1 MILRLQSFF
10 AGLLAL
16 LVAALLAL
24 APASAKPASG
34 GYQDFE
40 PVALEHQQH
49 IQLSSLGNFDY
60 HAKIASEC
68 CNATNRTVKVNVSD
82 VRRGTPEYDA
92 LNNPKSNTTT
102 ELSNGTTF
110 KTGEG
115 GYVDE
120 VTYRPVDSPAV
131 RDARQTAVGKEGI
144 AGDVGGHIQACRHG
158 GTCDRFNLFP
168 QNSNFN
174 NSAYKRWEN
183 EITRSLQNGDDV
195 GNVTV
200 RLNRADPH
208 NPRPDSLTIEYEIN
222 GVPFER
228 RFNNQAGQ

>member
-1 MILRLQSFF
+1 M
-10 AGLLAL
+10 
-16 LVAALLAL
+16 
-24 APASAKPASG
+24 
-34 GYQDFE
+34 
-40 PVALEHQQH
+40 
-49 IQLSSLGNFDY
+49 
-60 HAKIASEC
+60 
-68 CNATNRTVKVNVSD
+68 
-82 VRRGTPEYDA
+82 
-92 LNNPKSNTTT
+92 LNNPPANTRV

-110 KTGEG
+110 RTGEG
-115 GYVDE
+115 GFVDE
-120 VTYRPVDSPAV
+120 VTYQPVNSSGV
-131 RDARQTAVGKEGI
+131 RDGRQTAVGREGI

-174 NSAYKRWEN
+174 NSAYRRWEN

-200 RLNRADPH
+200 RLNRADPY
-208 NPRPDSLTIEYEIN
+208 NPRPDSLTIEYQIN